1 MKILITGGKGVIGTN
16 LTKKLEEDGHEVHIF
31 DRVRTECENFYRGDI
46 CDHFRLGDI
55 FAEVKPDLVF
65 HLAGMVSRLECEETP
80 ELAIRTNVSGTLNVC
95 KFCEKYDSRLIYAG
109 SSEEYGT
116 AFDRGELVTEETP
129 FGHPTSFYSMT
140 KRMSDEVIQYAANF
154 NGLEATTMRLFMLY
168 GPGEY
173 PSKYRS
179 AVVRFMNAALWGED
193 LIVHAG
199 TERSWCYILDAVDAM
214 SILARQE
221 MKTNYDVFNIGRND
235 PIPTLELAKKIIE
248 LTGSESRIVTI
259 NPIKTIIPVKRASFE
274 KIKRE
279 LGWEANT
286 DVDMGLKGTLEWLDA
301 YKSSGSD
308 RCYPSSY

>member
-1 MKILITGGKGVIGTN
+1 MKILITGGKGVIGAN
-16 LTKKLEEDGHEVHIF
+16 LTTKLEKDGHEVHVF
-31 DRVRTECENFYRGDI
+31 DRVRMDYENYHRGDI
-46 CDHFRLGDI
+46 CDHFRLGDV

-80 ELAIRTNVSGTLNVC
+80 ELAIRTNVSGTLNIC
-95 KFCEKYDSRLIYAG
+95 KFCQKYDSRLIYAG

-116 AFDRGELVTEETP
+116 AFDQGELITEETP
-129 FGHPTSFYSMT
+129 FGNPTSFYSMT

-154 NGLEATTMRLFMLY
+154 NDLKAITMRLFMLY

-179 AVVRFMNAALWGED
+179 AVVRFMDAALQGED

-214 SILARQE
+214 SLLARRE
-221 MKTNYDVFNIGRND
+221 LRTNYEVFNIGRNI
-235 PIPTLELAKKIIE
+235 PISTAELAKKIID
-248 LTGSESRIVTI
+248 LTGSHSRIVTI
-259 NPIKTIIPVKRASFE
+259 DPIKTIIPIKRASFE

-286 DVDMGLKGTLEWLDA
+286 DIDIGLKGTLEWLKV
-301 YKSSGSD
+301 YKSSGSE
-308 RCYPSSY
+308 YYQ